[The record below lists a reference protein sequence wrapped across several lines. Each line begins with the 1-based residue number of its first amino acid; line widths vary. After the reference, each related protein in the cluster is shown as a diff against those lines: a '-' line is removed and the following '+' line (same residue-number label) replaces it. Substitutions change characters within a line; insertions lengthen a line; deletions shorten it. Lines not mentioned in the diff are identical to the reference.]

1 MGDQTRYREQE
12 AVLYGVVR
20 FTPGGD
26 RQVLDLVITFAS
38 AAAADGFATER
49 GWADYE
55 VAPARFFVHEWQLST
70 AALPPPT
77 ARGPI
82 GPPAPAPPARPAP
95 PERRPP
101 AGGPALPKQGH
112 RPAPADLAG
121 PPGSAG
127 AGSPNDPTVTVTAR
141 APNRWVIALDA
152 GSDPA
157 DALRALARLPAGL
170 VLTVISGEDEAV
182 LVYGPAPGAAPTPR
196 PTTVAERPT
205 TVADGLL
212 ARYVAPDP
220 DVRWMTTGERD
231 AYRAGHS
238 AALDGARRA
247 LM

>member
-26 RQVLDLVITFAS
+26 RQVLDIVITFAS

-70 AALPPPT
+70 AALPPPP

-82 GPPAPAPPARPAP
+82 GSPAPAPAPPARPAR

-121 PPGSAG
+121 PPGLAG
-127 AGSPNDPTVTVTAR
+127 AGSPNGPTVTVTSR
-141 APNRWVIALDA
+141 APNRWEIALDA
-152 GSDPA
+152 GSDPV

-170 VLTVISGEDEAV
+170 VLTVIPGEDEAV
-182 LVYGPAPGAAPTPR
+182 LAYGPAPGAAPTPR
-196 PTTVAERPT
+196 PTTVA
-205 TVADGLL
+205 DGLL
-212 ARYVAPDP
+212 IRDAAPDP

-238 AALDGARRA
+238 AALDGVRRD
-247 LM
+247 LR